1 MIAAASIESLFSL
14 RWEGTV
20 MMAIRPGVRKRM
32 VMSAGLALIAALAV
46 LASGCGNPGEGTVH
60 VDPKAAARL
69 GKPRGLPPAAYARN
83 KVAPIGTKSRPR
95 KDPAPK

>member
-46 LASGCGNPGEGTVH
+46 LASGCGNPGEGTVR
-60 VDPKAAARL
+60 VDPKVAAKL
-69 GKPRGLPPAAYARN
+69 GKNRGVPPAAWGKN
-83 KVAPIGTKSRPR
+83 TVEPPGTKARLR
-95 KDPAPK
+95 KNAAPK